1 MPQKRKSMKQIRKI
15 IQLRLNNGSMSIRTI
30 ASATKI
36 SRPVIK
42 TYLDLLT
49 QHPLSSDQLNVLN
62 DQDLKKHLGIDGPA
76 IQETEQNK
84 AMLIWLEKHITDL
97 SKVGVTR
104 LLLHERYLEEHPDGL
119 QYTQFCFVLKQQFQG
134 PEASTLLDHKAGDKM
149 YIDFTGEKF
158 IWQDTK
164 GTEYTEEIFLSVL
177 GASSYLYALP
187 VPSQKMK
194 DFCHATEEAF
204 LFYGGVPMAI
214 VPDCLKSGVLS
225 NDGYESVINPLFQ
238 RLMEHYRTVCLP
250 ARPHHPKD
258 KPLVEGSVTLIY
270 RQIIARLEG
279 RRFENRS
286 DMLRWWLQSIEKIN
300 SRPFQKLPG
309 TRRSRFVATD
319 CPALKKLPASRFDLT
334 SVLFQTV
341 PTTGTI
347 YLAEDKTYYSVP
359 SSLQGKEVEILVTPT
374 DIEIWHEGERKAIH
388 VRLSGAGK
396 VLNPAHRSK
405 AHQWY
410 ADRNRDELLRELA
423 QYGQHIGSWA
433 EQISTASEHEDQAW
447 LLLVGLKKLRT
458 KYPDRLDTVCRIALK
473 KEEYTLKAL
482 KFILKG
488 EEDRMLAKAEES
500 TPELPLH
507 ENIRGADYYKEEGVS
522 A

>member
-1 MPQKRKSMKQIRKI
+1 
-15 IQLRLNNGSMSIRTI
+15 MSIRTI
-30 ASATKI
+30 ASATNI

-42 TYLDLLT
+42 SYLDLLA
-49 QHPLSSDQLNVLN
+49 QHPLSSEQLDTLN
-62 DQDLKKHLGIDGPA
+62 DENLKKYLGIDGPA

-97 SKVGVTR
+97 SKIGVTR

-119 QYTQFCFVLKQQFQG
+119 QYTQFCFVLKQRFQG

-149 YIDFTGEKF
+149 YVDFAGKKF
-158 IWQDTK
+158 VWYDTK

-204 LFYGGVPMAI
+204 LFYGGVPLAI

-225 NDGYESVINPLFQ
+225 NDGYESVINPLYQ

-250 ARPHHPKD
+250 ARPRHPKD
-258 KPLVEGSVTLIY
+258 KPLVEGAVNLVY
-270 RQIIARLEG
+270 RQILARLDG
-279 RRFENRS
+279 RLFENRS
-286 DMLRWWLQSIEKIN
+286 EMLRWWLQSLEKIN
-300 SRPFQKLPG
+300 STSFQKLPG
-309 TRRSRFVATD
+309 TRRSRFEATD
-319 CPALKKLPASRFDLT
+319 CPALKKLPVSRFDLT
-334 SVLFQTV
+334 SVFFQTV
-341 PTTGTI
+341 TTTGVI
-347 YLAEDKTYYSVP
+347 HIEEDKTYYSVP
-359 SSLQGKEVEILVTPT
+359 STLQGKEVEILVTPT
-374 DIEIWHEGERKAIH
+374 DIEIWHEGERKALH
-388 VRLSGAGK
+388 TRQSGAGK
-396 VLNPAHRSK
+396 VLNPSHRTK

-410 ADRNRDELLRELA
+410 ADRNLDELLRELE
-423 QYGQHIGSWA
+423 QKGKHIGSWA
-433 EQISTASEHEDQAW
+433 AQVSIAAEHEDQAW
-447 LLLVGLKKLRT
+447 LLLIGLKKLHT

-473 KEEYTLKAL
+473 KEEYSLRVLKL
-482 KFILKG
+482 ILKS
-488 EEDRMLAKAEES
+488 EEDKTLAKTEEA

-507 ENIRGADYYKEEGVS
+507 ENIRGADYYKDEGVS